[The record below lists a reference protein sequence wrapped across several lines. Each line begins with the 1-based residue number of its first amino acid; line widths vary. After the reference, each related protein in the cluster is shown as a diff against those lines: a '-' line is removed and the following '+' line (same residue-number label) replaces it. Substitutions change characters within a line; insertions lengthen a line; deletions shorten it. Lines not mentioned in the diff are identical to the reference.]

1 MNPHPSPSSVDPLL
15 WWREARFGLFI
26 HWGLYAVHGGVW
38 KGRVLPGIGEW
49 LMCNFKVPVAEYR
62 ELAKHFNPADF
73 DAEAIAQLAK
83 DAGMRYLVITAKHHD
98 GFAMWDS
105 KVSDYTIVKATPYAR
120 DPMKDLAAACARR
133 GIVFC
138 FYYSQAL
145 DWEHPDGVGNTW
157 DFDETKKNFQRYL
170 DGKVK
175 PQLTELLTGYG
186 PIGLIWFDT
195 PVGITRAQSMEIR
208 NLVKSLQ
215 PNCLVSGRIG
225 HGVGDYGSLG
235 DNQIPAGRLVGDW
248 ETPATM
254 NDTWGYKTGDRA
266 WKSVDTLQRLLID
279 LSSKGANYLL
289 NIGPDAQGRVPV
301 ESVNHLRAIGA
312 WLRVHG
318 EAVYG
323 TQPNPFPY
331 EFSWGRMTRKADKLY
346 VFLTDPPRDKFRL
359 HGLRN
364 EVRSARL
371 LGSEEPLTVEQ
382 RHNRDADFHALSVT
396 LPSPLHAH
404 PHPPAVLELTLD
416 GPADVNEG
424 CIQQPDGSVY
434 LPGHMAELQISAE
447 SAARRVPVDR
457 NSVFA
462 SEAVEFVEQTVG
474 DHVRI
479 GGGGLVENWRS
490 TLDALRWTF
499 SIEQPVS
506 FAVHLHTV
514 AAKYKDWAG
523 GHRVILQSGGCTL
536 TATVTPDEEVHTPR
550 THHFAERVTHLG
562 TITFA
567 TSGTHTVHLGATHI
581 NPDDPA
587 GLCVGEIRLVPR
599 AP

>member
-1 MNPHPSPSSVDPLL
+1 MSKPSSSDPLA

-38 KGRVLPGIGEW
+38 KGRQLPGIGEW
-49 LMCNFKVPVAEYR
+49 LMCNFKVPVGEYR
-62 ELAKHFNPADF
+62 TLAEQFNPVDF
-73 DAEAIAQLAK
+73 DAEAIAQLAQ

-105 KVSDYTIVKATPYAR
+105 KVSDYTIVKSTPYGR
-120 DPMKDLAAACARR
+120 DPMKALAAACARR
-133 GIVFC
+133 DITFC

-170 DGKVK
+170 DEKVK

-195 PVGITRAQSMEIR
+195 PVGITRAQSLEIR

-215 PNCLVSGRIG
+215 PACLVSGRIG

-248 ETPATM
+248 ETPATL
-254 NDTWGYKTGDRA
+254 NDTWGYKTGDRQ

-279 LSSKGANYLL
+279 LCSKGANYLL
-289 NIGPDAQGRVPV
+289 NIGPDAQGRVPA
-301 ESVNHLRAIGA
+301 ESAQHLHEIGA
-312 WLRVHG
+312 WLRVQG

-323 TQPNPFPY
+323 TQPNPYPY
-331 EFSWGRMTRKADKLY
+331 EFSWGRITRKANKLY
-346 VFLTDPPRDKFRL
+346 VFLTDPPHAGFRL

-364 EVRSARL
+364 EVRAARL
-371 LGSEEPLTVEQ
+371 LGSEGSLTVEQ
-382 RHNRDADFHALSVT
+382 KHDRASDFHALSVT
-396 LPSPLHAH
+396 LPSPLPVH
-404 PHPPAVLELTLD
+404 PHPPAVLELVLD
-416 GPADVNEG
+416 GPAEVNED
-424 CIQQPDGSVY
+424 CIQQPDGSVF
-434 LPGHMAELQISAE
+434 LPGHMADLRISPE
-447 SAARRVPVDR
+447 SAARQVPVDR

-474 DHVRI
+474 DHMRI
-479 GGGGLVENWRS
+479 GGGGLVENWCS
-490 TLDALRWTF
+490 PLDTLRWTF
-499 SIEQPVS
+499 RIERPGRFEVR
-506 FAVHLHTV
+506 LHTV
-514 AAKYKDWAG
+514 AAKYKDWIG
-523 GHRVILQSGGCTL
+523 GHRVTLQSGETTL
-536 TATVTPDEEVHTPR
+536 ASDVRPDEEVHSPR
-550 THHFAERVTHLG
+550 THHFAERVTRIG
-562 TITFA
+562 TITLA
-567 TSGTHTVHLGATHI
+567 NPGTHTMQLGAIYI

-587 GLCVGEIRLVPR
+587 GLCVGELLLVPS
-599 AP
+599 ATTS

>member
-1 MNPHPSPSSVDPLL
+1 MNTKSSTASTDPLA
-15 WWREARFGLFI
+15 WWRESRFGLFI

-38 KGRVLPGIGEW
+38 KGRVVPGIGEW
-49 LMCNFKVPVAEYR
+49 LMCNFKVPVTEYR
-62 ELAKHFNPADF
+62 ELAKQFNPVDF
-73 DAEAIAQLAK
+73 DAEAIAQLAQ

-105 KVSDYTIVKATPYAR
+105 KVSDYTIVKSTPYAR
-120 DPMKDLAAACARR
+120 DPMKALAAACARR

-157 DFDETKKNFQRYL
+157 DFDDTKKNFQRYF
-170 DGKVK
+170 DEKVK

-195 PVGITRAQSMEIR
+195 PVGITRAQSVEIR
-208 NLVKSLQ
+208 DLVKSLQ

-254 NDTWGYKTGDRA
+254 NDTWGFKTGDRS

-279 LSSKGANYLL
+279 LCSKGANYLL
-289 NIGPDAQGRVPV
+289 NIGPDAQGLVP
-301 ESVNHLRAIGA
+301 EKSAHHLREIGA

-323 TQPNPFPY
+323 TLPNPFPY
-331 EFSWGRMTRKADKLY
+331 EFAWGRMTRKDNKLY
-346 VFLTDPPRDKFRL
+346 VFLTDPPREIFRL

-371 LGSEEPLTVEQ
+371 LGSHDNLPIKQTHE
-382 RHNRDADFHALSVT
+382 RDTDFHSLSVS
-396 LPSPLHAH
+396 LPSPLPVF
-404 PHPPAVLELTLD
+404 PHPPAVLELELD
-416 GPADVNEG
+416 RPADVNED

-434 LPGHMAELQISAE
+434 LPGHMAELLVSPE
-447 SAARRVPVDR
+447 SAARQVPIDR
-457 NSVFA
+457 NNVFA
-462 SEAVEFVEQTVG
+462 SEAIEFAHETVG
-474 DHVRI
+474 DHLRI

-499 SIEQPVS
+499 RIEQPGR
-506 FAVHLHTV
+506 FEIHLHTV
-514 AAKYKDWAG
+514 AAKYKDWTG
-523 GHRVILQSGGCTL
+523 GHRVTVVSGGT
-536 TATVTPDEEVHTPR
+536 TITSEVTPDEEVHTPR

-562 TITFA
+562 SFELA
-567 TSGTHTVHLGATHI
+567 ARGTHTLHLGAAFI

-587 GLCVGEIRLVPR
+587 GLCVGELLLVP
-599 AP
+599 A